1 MSLDQQ
7 YWPVIGLEIHAELRT
22 ERKMF
27 CDCLNQPFELAANQ
41 AVCEVCYGLPG
52 ALPRLNPQ
60 AIEWAMRVGLA
71 LGATPTL
78 ITKWDRKNYFYPDLP
93 KGYQISQ
100 YDRPLFTGGE
110 LELPLS
116 SNTTNSTI
124 ALTRLHLEEDTAT
137 LKHGS
142 DRTALV
148 NFNRSGVPLLE
159 LVTEPVIESGAAA
172 RSFAEEYQRL
182 LRALDVSQ
190 ADMEKG
196 ELRIEAN
203 ISVRNSQQ
211 LAAGQFGTK
220 VEVKNLNSFRS
231 VERAIEFEIERQS
244 AQLAVGQSVIAET
257 RGFSEASQATF
268 SQRQKE
274 TAADYRYFPEPDL
287 PAIEFS
293 TEWIES
299 MRASLPA
306 LPSANRASLVSFG
319 LNESQLQSV
328 INQPHTVSLLLTNLP
343 ETTEGARP
351 TLIKL
356 IINQPEFTRLEPGV
370 MRKLAELLSQSALS
384 LNDLKTQ
391 LPILVE
397 AKMTTIS
404 ALEAKLD
411 ELGLSIVGT
420 PATDETQSQA
430 IRECLTQI
438 IARSEAQV
446 LAYKQGKTALMGY
459 FVGQALAQLGRGYDP
474 ALVSQEARDL
484 LQ

>member
-1 MSLDQQ
+1 
-7 YWPVIGLEIHAELRT
+7 YWPVIGLEIHAELNT

-71 LGATPTL
+71 LGATPAL
-78 ITKWDRKNYFYPDLP
+78 VTKWDRKNYFYPDLP

-100 YDRPLFTGGE
+100 YDRPLFTGGQ
-110 LELPLS
+110 LEVPLP
-116 SNTTNSTI
+116 TNPVV

-137 LKHGS
+137 LKHGN

-159 LVTEPVIESGAAA
+159 LVTEPVIESGAVA

-182 LRALDVSQ
+182 LRALGVSQ

-203 ISVRNSQQ
+203 ISVRTSQQ

-231 VERAIEFEIERQS
+231 VERAIEFELERQS
-244 AQLAVGQSVIAET
+244 AMLAAGQPVIAET

-287 PAIEFS
+287 PALEFS
-293 TEWIES
+293 DQWIES
-299 MRASLPA
+299 LRATLPA
-306 LPSANRASLVSFG
+306 LPSANRANLTSFG
-319 LNESQLQSV
+319 LNESQLQAV
-328 INQPHTVSLLLTNLP
+328 LNQPTKVSLLLDNLP
-343 ETTEGARP
+343 ETAEAARP

-356 IINQPEFTRLEPGV
+356 IINQPEFTHLEPVV
-370 MRKLAELLSQSALS
+370 MRRLAELLSQSAFS

-391 LPILVE
+391 LPLLVE
-397 AKMTTIS
+397 AKLTTLA
-404 ALEAKLD
+404 ALEVKLE
-411 ELGLSIVGT
+411 ELGLNSTGGQ
-420 PATDETQSQA
+420 ADQQAQSQA
-430 IRECLTQI
+430 VIECLTEI
-438 IARSEAQV
+438 IARSEPQV
-446 LAYKQGKTALMGY
+446 LAYKQGKTALLGY
-459 FVGQALAQLGRGYDP
+459 FVGQAMAQLGRGYDP
-474 ALVSQEARDL
+474 ALVSQEARNL

>member
-7 YWPVIGLEIHAELRT
+7 YWPVIGLEIHAELQT

-78 ITKWDRKNYFYPDLP
+78 VTKWDRKNYFYPDLP

-100 YDRPLFTGGE
+100 YDRPLFTGGQ
-110 LELPLS
+110 LEVPLADS
-116 SNTTNSTI
+116 PI
-124 ALTRLHLEEDTAT
+124 VALTRLHLEEDTAT

-159 LVTEPVIESGAAA
+159 LVTEPVIESGAVA
-172 RSFAEEYQRL
+172 RGFAEEYQRL
-182 LRALDVSQ
+182 LRALGVSQ

-203 ISVRNSQQ
+203 ISVRTSQQ
-211 LAAGQFGTK
+211 LAEGQFGTK

-231 VERAIEFEIERQS
+231 VERAIDFEIERQS
-244 AQLAVGQSVIAET
+244 AQLAAGQPVIAET

-268 SQRQKE
+268 SQRSKE

-293 TEWIES
+293 AEWVES
-299 MRASLPA
+299 VRASLPP
-306 LPSANRASLVSFG
+306 LPSTNRASLIGFG
-319 LNESQLQSV
+319 LNESQLRAV
-328 INQPHTVSLLLTNLP
+328 INQPDKVALLLANLP
-343 ETTEGARP
+343 ELPEPARP
-351 TLIKL
+351 IFIKL
-356 IINQPEFTRLEPGV
+356 IINQPEFGRLDPVV
-370 MRKLAELLSQSALS
+370 MRRLAELMSQSVLS
-384 LNDLKTQ
+384 LNDLKAQ
-391 LPILVE
+391 LPALVE
-397 AKMTTIS
+397 AKLAS
-404 ALEAKLD
+404 LPALEAQLA
-411 ELGLSIVGT
+411 ELGL
-420 PATDETQSQA
+420 ATERAETSQQAQAQA
-430 IRECLTQI
+430 IIDCLSEI
-438 IARSEAQV
+438 IARSPSQV
-446 LAYKQGKTALMGY
+446 QAYRAGKTALLGY

-474 ALVSQEARDL
+474 ALVSQEAQNL